1 MRCAS
6 LTRGCA
12 GLEADT
18 GFMTGLGPGTTGD
31 LGPFRIMETCR
42 ACRLDHL
49 GHVQMSAAEGLFSDG
64 ALEIKL
70 LTGPFSLLQRL
81 IAS

>member
-1 MRCAS
+1 
-6 LTRGCA
+6 
-12 GLEADT
+12 
-18 GFMTGLGPGTTGD
+18 
-31 LGPFRIMETCR
+31 METCR